1 MLVTPILI
9 LVVLLVIFYSP
20 LTFLP
25 FLIPLCHFIMILSS
39 ITLGYEV
46 GPGAIS
52 GDLQRWSE
60 LYIN

>member
-1 MLVTPILI
+1 MSVTPILI
-9 LVVLLVIFYSP
+9 LAVILVIFYSP

-25 FLIPLCHFIMILSS
+25 FLIPFCHFMILSS

-52 GDLQRWSE
+52 GDLQRWS
-60 LYIN
+60 